1 MVHLGKKFIALL
13 RHLVKDE
20 SGVAAIEFGVVATVL
35 TFMLVGGTD
44 LGLAARHRSQ
54 MEGAVRAGLQKALDT
69 GASLTEVQDAALG
82 ASDLPQTPTPT
93 ATAEYECHCP
103 DGSDISCA
111 TGSSC
116 GNGIRKQTFVSLT
129 LAQEHRWLLGIPWV
143 PNPSNLSITHSLR
156 VD

>member
-1 MVHLGKKFIALL
+1 MMHIGRKLRTLL
-13 RHLVKDE
+13 RKLAKDE
-20 SGVAAIEFGVVATVL
+20 RGVAAIEFGVVATML

-69 GASLTEVQDAALG
+69 GASLSDVQDAAL
-82 ASDLPQTPTPT
+82 AAADLPQTPTPT
-93 ATAEYECHCP
+93 ATAVFECHCP

-111 TGSSC
+111 SSASC
-116 GNGIRKQTFVSLT
+116 GNGIVKQKFVALT
-129 LAQEHRWLLGIPWV
+129 LEQEHHWLLGIPWL
-143 PNPSNLSITHSLR
+143 PNPSDLSITHSLR

>member
-1 MVHLGKKFIALL
+1 MTL
-13 RHLVKDE
+13 RKLRTLFRKLARDE
-20 SGVAAIEFGVVATVL
+20 RGVAAIEFGVVATML

-54 MEGAVRAGLQKALDT
+54 MEGAVRSGLQKALDAN
-69 GASLTEVQDAALG
+69 ASLTEVQDAAL
-82 ASDLPQTPTPT
+82 AAADLPQTPAPT
-93 ATAEYECHCP
+93 ATAVYECHCP

-111 TGSSC
+111 SNSSC
-116 GNGIRKQTFVSLT
+116 GSGVIKQKFVALT
-129 LAQEHRWLLGIPWV
+129 LEQEHRWLLGIPWL